1 MKFNKLI
8 VAGLIVVGTICL
20 SGCSFNQ
27 EESMSDN
34 VKKIGQVD
42 DYTKVYKLTDT
53 DTGKKY
59 IIVGKTSVSGG
70 VSIIDIEEDK

>member
-1 MKFNKLI
+1 MKLSKLI
-8 VAGLIVVGTICL
+8 VAGLIVIGTICL
-20 SGCSFNQ
+20 SGCSSDQ

-42 DYTKVYKLTDT
+42 NYTKIYKLTDT

-59 IIVGKTSVSGG
+59 IIVGKTISTGG
-70 VSIIDIEEDK
+70 VSIIEEGK